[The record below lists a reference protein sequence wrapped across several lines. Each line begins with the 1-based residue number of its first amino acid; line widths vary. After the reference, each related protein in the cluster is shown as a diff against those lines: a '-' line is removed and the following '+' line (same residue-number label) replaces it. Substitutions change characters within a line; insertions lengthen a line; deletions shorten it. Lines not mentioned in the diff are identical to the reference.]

1 MCAHW
6 NFRIKK
12 FNTFFYCNNYFDCGP
27 TMWVWA
33 LSHQSAHRWKH
44 RPQLYWAPQSSDML
58 YPLGSTKNLRN
69 KSLQDLQLAKSGANS
84 PSSPNSSSSRP
95 RQGNLFVQYTM
106 LEKIWRISLYVLLES
121 LVESRCTYVTDDTI
135 PKLSVTSSL
144 VK

>member
-1 MCAHW
+1 M
-6 NFRIKK
+6 KS
-12 FNTFFYCNNYFDCGP
+12 
-27 TMWVWA
+27 A
-33 LSHQSAHRWKH
+33 LSGISELKKLILFSTETTILIAGPLCEFGPYISSICPQMEAPSAA
-44 RPQLYWAPQSSDML
+44 LYWAPQSSDML

-121 LVESRCTYVTDDTI
+121 LVESRCM
-135 PKLSVTSSL
+135 
-144 VK
+144 